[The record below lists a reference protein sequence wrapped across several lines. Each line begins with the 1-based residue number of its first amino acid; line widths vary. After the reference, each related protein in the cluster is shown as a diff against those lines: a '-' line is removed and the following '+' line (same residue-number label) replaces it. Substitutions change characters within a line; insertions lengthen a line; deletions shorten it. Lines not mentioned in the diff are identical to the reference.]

1 VPDQPSPGRLSRTF
15 GGWAYVGNPPNED
28 LNTEGVYQ
36 HVVDFTVVM
45 NSDWDL
51 LGDTT
56 EVIAGIHPLVSITT
70 FCDSFGVEEWAPTV
84 IPGRIAL
91 TEEPIPCSYVPGDI
105 NDTGEANG
113 VDVTYAVNYFKG
125 YGPPPPLVC
134 LNCPGPQMELFA
146 AGDVNAN
153 CQFNGVDITLY
164 VNFLK
169 SQGPPLGF
177 CPLCPPSNV
186 AK

>member
-1 VPDQPSPGRLSRTF
+1 
-15 GGWAYVGNPPNED
+15 
-28 LNTEGVYQ
+28 
-36 HVVDFTVVM
+36 
-45 NSDWDL
+45 
-51 LGDTT
+51 
-56 EVIAGIHPLVSITT
+56 
-70 FCDSFGVEEWAPTV
+70 
-84 IPGRIAL
+84 
-91 TEEPIPCSYVPGDI
+91 
-105 NDTGEANG
+105 
-113 VDVTYAVNYFKG
+113 
-125 YGPPPPLVC
+125 
-134 LNCPGPQMELFA
+134 MELFA